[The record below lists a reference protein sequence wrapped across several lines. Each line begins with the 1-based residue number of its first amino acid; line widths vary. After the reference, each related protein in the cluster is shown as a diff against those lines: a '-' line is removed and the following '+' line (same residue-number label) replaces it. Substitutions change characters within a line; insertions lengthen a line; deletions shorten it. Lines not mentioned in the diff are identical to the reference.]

1 MEKQTGQDL
10 LKALNIKDD
19 EYNDVI
25 SMIQLGELK
34 QVDDLVL
41 RCVALEIFMVINDIN
56 VATYNMTVI
65 VPQIFTTE
73 LVKPIS
79 NLLLVTL
86 YNCDALMIKCNK
98 DAKECVMAYYEWLKH
113 VINKIPNQDRKIKT
127 LYTIMYAIYD
137 LEDAVSQFMPD
148 DNDEMFETI
157 NDENATIH

>member
-1 MEKQTGQDL
+1 MAETARDL
-10 LKALNIKDD
+10 LKALNIKDY
-19 EYNDVI
+19 EYDDVI
-25 SMIQLGELK
+25 SMVQLGELNR
-34 QVDDLVL
+34 VDDLVL

-56 VATYNMTVI
+56 LATYNMTAI

-127 LYTIMYAIYD
+127 LYTIMSAIYD
-137 LEDAVSQFMPD
+137 LEDVVNQFLPE
-148 DNDEMFETI
+148 DEEVFETT
-157 NDENATIH
+157 NGENVTIH